1 VLDVKAYEISDV
13 VYQLHYKFSQWNV
26 SVMLWDYEYILQLY
40 FQASQAESHVFNCLR
55 ELEIPG
61 LWLVFFQGRSY
72 GGKSFR
78 KERNGKLI
86 MREHD
91 YVFFTSYNGQYF
103 QKQLMK

>member
-1 VLDVKAYEISDV
+1 MRAIYR
-13 VYQLHYKFSQWNV
+13 
-26 SVMLWDYEYILQLY
+26 LY
-40 FQASQAESHVFNCLR
+40 FQATQAEGHVFNCLR

-103 QKQLMK
+103 RKQQNKTTNEIILIMCLESRQDKF